1 MLSCE
6 DAITAEGCAKLL
18 ESFQNN
24 KLQAMMEFLLSSKE
38 SSGR

>member
-24 KLQAMMEFLLSSKE
+24 KTPGHDGIPIEF
-38 SSGR
+38 